1 MHHQPVNVRR
11 QKKASQLIG
20 RDALD
25 EVDTNLVAAN
35 DEVSSLEDTLK
46 MKMKALK
53 DETKHV

>member
-25 EVDTNLVAAN
+25 EVDTDLVAAN
-35 DEVSSLEDTLK
+35 DEVSSLENTLKLK
-46 MKMKALK
+46 MKPLK
-53 DETKHV
+53 NET